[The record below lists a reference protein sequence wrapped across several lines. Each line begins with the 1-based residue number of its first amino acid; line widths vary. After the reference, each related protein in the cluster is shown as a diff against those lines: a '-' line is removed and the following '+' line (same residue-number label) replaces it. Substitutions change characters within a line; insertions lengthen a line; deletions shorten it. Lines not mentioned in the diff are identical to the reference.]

1 MSMIEEEIK
10 KEIRDIINKNKYY
23 FTKKQLSKLLL
34 ELVDEIQVI
43 DKDLTCVP
51 PNYDN
56 CIILSDNEQ
65 VWCLNMNTILAVDD
79 LVILNDLPITNYFPT
94 IELKIF

>member
-43 DKDLTCVP
+43 DKDDI
-51 PNYDN
+51 NN
-56 CIILSDNEQ
+56 EILDITDYAIRYVTNR
-65 VWCLNMNTILAVDD
+65 VKLVLNRYYINKT
-79 LVILNDLPITNYFPT
+79 TQ
-94 IELKIF
+94 

>member
-1 MSMIEEEIK
+1 MIEEEIK

-43 DKDLTCVP
+43 DKDDI
-51 PNYDN
+51 NN
-56 CIILSDNEQ
+56 EILDITDYAIRYVTNR
-65 VWCLNMNTILAVDD
+65 VKLVLNRYYINKT
-79 LVILNDLPITNYFPT
+79 TQ
-94 IELKIF
+94 